1 MKILF
6 VIAMQSEA
14 VHIINKYNLRKIDD
28 NYFRKDNIELIITG
42 VSRNGITNSLV
53 NHIYKYKVDLHDYI
67 IINFGLVG
75 SNKLEVSTIAIV
87 NNSFAYHMDTTM
99 FGDKLYHGINSPYKL
114 DTIDTLYRVDC
125 YTSDGFVLN
134 TNIKEPVIFD
144 MELNALT
151 CFPHKRLYSIKV
163 VSDCLNSD
171 NYRNFKLENKLD
183 EIFIAIDN
191 IIWSE
196 K

>member
-6 VIAMQSEA
+6 VSAMESEA
-14 VHIINKYNLRKIDD
+14 IHIINKYNLHKVDT
-28 NYFRKDNIELIITG
+28 NYFKKDNIELIITG
-42 VSRNGITNSLV
+42 VSRNGITKSLV
-53 NHIYKYKVDLHDYI
+53 NFIYDYKVNLNEYI
-67 IINFGLVG
+67 MINFGLVG
-75 SNKLEVSTIAIV
+75 SNKLEVGTIVIV
-87 NNSFAYHMDTTM
+87 KNSYAYHMDTTM
-99 FGDKLYHGINSPYKL
+99 FGDKLYHGINSPCKL
-114 DTIDTLYRVDC
+114 NTIDTLYEVDC

-134 TNIKEPVIFD
+134 TNIEKPVIFD

-151 CFPHKRLYSIKV
+151 CFPHKKLYSIKV

-171 NYRNFKLENKLD
+171 NYRNFKIENKLD